1 MISATFIKRP
11 ILSSVLSI
19 IVVIAGLVSMVSLP
33 VNQYPAITPVQVTV
47 SASYPGADAETVANT
62 VAAPLETQ
70 INGVDNMLYMQSTSS
85 ATGEMSLTVYFDID
99 TDPDTAEV
107 QVNNRVSLALPELPD
122 TVRSTGVKVEKRSA
136 SILMLIGIN
145 SPDGRYDEKYIGNY
159 ANLYILDALKRVPG
173 ANQAQIMG
181 LPDLAMRLWLQ
192 PDRMASLSITPTDI
206 QQSISQQNQQFG
218 AGRLGQSPTNDP
230 VEMTFPVVT
239 EGRFSEPKEFDNIIL
254 RADPR
259 GTAIVRFKDVGYAE
273 EGQKSYMLRSTLN
286 GSPATF
292 VAVYQQPG
300 SNALEV
306 AASVRAEMEELKK
319 NFPQGIDY
327 KVSFD
332 TTKVIKASIDEVF
345 ETLIIAI
352 ILVVLV
358 TYLFL
363 QKVNTTLIPTIAIIV
378 SVIGTFIG
386 MTMLG
391 FSINLLTLFGLVLAI
406 GIVCDDAIVVV
417 ENVERNIED
426 LGLSPKDATF
436 KAMEEVT
443 GPVIATTLVLI
454 AVFVPVAFMPGTT
467 GVLYKQFAITIAI
480 SVAISSFAALT
491 LTPALSAILIKPS
504 KGEPRGF
511 FKWFNNW
518 MDSATNRYAVGVRL
532 TMKRVVLAMVA
543 LGAMLFGIF
552 TLFNTIPGSFV
563 PPEDQ
568 GYLFAA
574 IILPDGAS
582 LDRSQAM
589 TQEVAELF
597 AEHPAVEDYSALAG
611 YSLID
616 SQFKTNTG
624 TVFVSLKDFDER
636 QDPGMAVTDVIA
648 AVMPKLQSLQEGIAL
663 PIQPP
668 SIPGL
673 GTQGGFEFWLQNR
686 GQGGAKRLAEVT
698 QELIAKANE
707 RPEVTRM
714 NSTFNA
720 SSRQLLSNVD
730 RSKAETLGVS
740 VPDVYAALQTL
751 FGSLYV
757 SQYNKYGRVWQVILQ
772 AIPEFRERPEDIQ
785 NIFVRQREGEMVPL
799 SSVVTSRYVTG
810 PDLLPRF
817 NGFMAAKI
825 TGDADTGFSSGQ
837 SIATMEEVASQ
848 ILPDGF
854 TYSWSGQAYEEKK
867 ASGSSAIIFAF
878 ALVMVFLILSA
889 QYEQWS
895 LPLAVITAV
904 PFGIFGA
911 LVSVWL
917 RGMENDVYFQIGLVT
932 LIGLSAKNAIL
943 IVEFAE
949 LKYNEGLSAFD
960 AALEAARLRLRP
972 ILMTSLSFILG
983 SMPLVL
989 ASGAGAASRH
999 SIGTGIIGG
1008 MIGATSLAL
1017 LFVPLFYYLIISAKE
1032 KMAGGRV
1039 SVDEAQPTETPNQPK
1054 DA

>member
-239 EGRFSEPKEFDNIIL
+239 EGRFSEPEEFDNIIL

-878 ALVMVFLILSA
+878 ALIMVFLILSA

-1017 LFVPLFYYLIISAKE
+1017 FFVPLFYYLIISAKE

-1039 SVDEAQPTETPNQPK
+1039 STDDAQPPETQIEPK

>member
-1 MISATFIKRP
+1 MISATFINRP

-19 IVVIAGLVSMVSLP
+19 VVVIGGLVTLGGLP

-62 VAAPLETQ
+62 VAAPIETQ
-70 INGVDNMLYMQSTSS
+70 VNGADNMLYMQSTSS

-122 TVRSTGVKVEKRSA
+122 IVRSTGVKVQKRSA
-136 SILMLIGIN
+136 SILMLIGLF

-159 ANLYILDALKRVPG
+159 ANLYVLDALKRVKG
-173 ANQAQIMG
+173 ANQASIMG
-181 LPDLAMRLWLQ
+181 LPDLAMRIWLQ
-192 PDRMASLSITPTDI
+192 PDRMASLGITTSDI
-206 QQSISQQNQQFG
+206 QKAVSEQNQQFG
-218 AGRLGQSPTNDP
+218 AGRLGASPTNEP

-239 EGRFSEPKEFDNIIL
+239 GGRFSDPEEFENIIL
-254 RADPR
+254 RADAK
-259 GTAIVRFKDVGYAE
+259 GTAIVRLKDVARAV
-273 EGQKSYMLRSTLN
+273 EGQKSYMLRSSLN

-292 VAVYQQPG
+292 IAVYQQPG

-306 AASVRAEMEELKK
+306 AANVEKMMGELKK
-319 NFPQGIDY
+319 SFPEGIDY
-327 KVSFD
+327 QVSFD

-378 SVIGTFIG
+378 SIIGTFIG
-386 MTMLG
+386 MGALG
-391 FSINLLTLFGLVLAI
+391 FTINLLTLFGLVLAI

-417 ENVERNIED
+417 ENVERNIDEF
-426 LGLSPKDATF
+426 GLSPKDATF
-436 KAMEEVT
+436 RAMEEVT

-454 AVFVPVAFMPGTT
+454 AVFVPVAFLSGTT

-480 SVAISSFAALT
+480 SVAISSFVALT
-491 LTPALSAILIKPS
+491 LTPALAAILIKPS
-504 KGEPRGF
+504 KGEPGAF
-511 FKWFNNW
+511 FRWFNKW
-518 MDSATNRYAVGVRL
+518 LDGITSSYAGGVTLTLKRSGVGL
-532 TMKRVVLAMVA
+532 AVLV
-543 LGAMLFGIF
+543 AMLFAIF
-552 TLFNTIPGSFV
+552 TLFKTIPGSFV
-563 PPEDQ
+563 PAEDQ
-568 GYLFAA
+568 GYIFAA
-574 IILPDGAS
+574 VELPDGAS
-582 LDRSQAM
+582 LDRSQAL
-589 TQEVAELF
+589 TEQVAEIF
-597 AEHPAVEDYSALAG
+597 AEHPAVKDYSALAG
-611 YSLID
+611 FSLID
-616 SQFKTNTG
+616 GQFKTNTG
-624 TVFVSLKDFDER
+624 TVFIALKDFDER
-636 QDPGMAVTDVIA
+636 
-648 AVMPKLQSLQEGIAL
+648 KQEGLTVNDLFKFAVPRLKKLKDGIAF
-663 PIQPP
+663 PVNPP

-686 GQGGAKRLAEVT
+686 GQGGATRLAQVT
-698 QELIAKANE
+698 KEIIAKANE
-707 RPEVTRM
+707 RPEVTRL
-714 NSTFNA
+714 NTTFNA
-720 SSRQLLSNVD
+720 SSRQLKANVD
-730 RSKAETLGVS
+730 RSKTEALGLS

-772 AIPEFRERPEDIQ
+772 AEPDFREKPEDIQ
-785 NIFVRQREGEMVPL
+785 NIYVRQKEGKMVPL
-799 SSVVTSRYVTG
+799 SSVVTTEYVTG

-825 TGDADTGFSSGQ
+825 TGDANTGFSSGQ
-837 SIATMEEVASQ
+837 SISTMEEVANEVS
-848 ILPDGF
+848 PDGF
-854 TYSWSGQAYEEKK
+854 TYSWAGQAYEEKK
-867 ASGSSAIIFAF
+867 ASGSSAIIFVF
-878 ALVMVFLILSA
+878 ALIMVFLILAA

-895 LPLAVITAV
+895 LPVAVLTAV

-911 LVSVWL
+911 LVAVWL
-917 RGMENDVYFQIGLVT
+917 RGMENDVYFQIGLIT

-949 LKYNEGLSAFD
+949 LKYNEGASAFD
-960 AALEAARLRLRP
+960 AAVDAARLRLRP

-989 ASGAGAASRH
+989 ASGAGAAARH

-1008 MIGATSLAL
+1008 MIAATSLAL
-1017 LFVPLFYYLIISAKE
+1017 FFVPLFYFLVISMKE
-1032 KMAGGRV
+1032 RVSGAGGKEERV
-1039 SVDEAQPTETPNQPK
+1039 KVERNV
-1054 DA
+1054 

>member
-1 MISATFIKRP
+1 MVSAIFIKRP
-11 ILSSVLSI
+11 IMSTVLSI
-19 IVVIAGLVSMVSLP
+19 IVVIGGLVSMTGLP
-33 VNQYPAITPVQVTV
+33 INQYPAITPVQVTV

-62 VAAPLETQ
+62 VAAPIETQ
-70 INGVDNMLYMQSTSS
+70 VNGVDNMLYMQSTSS

-99 TDPDTAEV
+99 TNPDTAEV
-107 QVNNRVSLALPELPD
+107 QVNNRVSLAMPELPD
-122 TVRSTGVKVEKRSA
+122 TVSKTGVKVEKRSA
-136 SILMLIGIN
+136 SILMLIGIY

-159 ANLYILDALKRVPG
+159 ANLYVLDALKRVPG

-181 LPDLAMRLWLQ
+181 LPDLAMRMWLQ
-192 PDRMASLSITPTDI
+192 PDRMATLNLTPTDI
-206 QQSISQQNQQFG
+206 QRSVSEQNQQFG
-218 AGRLGQSPTNDP
+218 AGRLGQSPTTEP
-230 VEMTFPVVT
+230 VDMTFPVVT
-239 EGRFSEPKEFDNIIL
+239 EGRFTEASEFEEIIL
-254 RADPR
+254 RADPE
-259 GTAIVRFKDVGYAE
+259 GTAIVRFKDVGRAE

-286 GSPATF
+286 GSPSTF

-300 SNALEV
+300 SNAIEV
-306 AASVRAEMEELKK
+306 AENVQKMMEELKQ
-319 NFPQGIDY
+319 NFPEGIEY

-332 TTKVIKASIDEVF
+332 TTKVIQASIDEVI

-363 QKVNTTLIPTIAIIV
+363 QKVNTTLIPTIAIFV
-378 SVIGTFIG
+378 SVIGTFSG
-386 MTMLG
+386 MAALG

-417 ENVERNIED
+417 ENVERNIEEF
-426 LGLSPKDATF
+426 GLSPKEATF
-436 KAMEEVT
+436 RAMQEVT

-454 AVFVPVAFMPGTT
+454 AVFVPVAFLEGTT

-491 LTPALSAILIKPS
+491 LTPALSAILIKPA
-504 KGEPRGF
+504 KGKPGGF
-511 FKWFNNW
+511 FKWFNSW
-518 MDSATNRYAVGVRL
+518 MESTTNLYAKGVSMM
-532 TMKRVVLAMVA
+532 MKHVVLALLV
-543 LGAMLFGIF
+543 LGAMLFGVVM
-552 TLFNTIPGSFV
+552 LFKIIPGSFV
-563 PPEDQ
+563 PAEDQ

-574 IILPDGAS
+574 VVLPDGAS
-582 LDRSQAM
+582 MDRTEDL
-589 TQEVAELF
+589 TQKVAEIF
-597 AEHPAVEDYSALAG
+597 AEHPAVMDYSALAG
-611 YSLID
+611 YSLLD
-616 SQFKTNTG
+616 SQFKTNNG
-624 TVFVSLKDFDER
+624 TVFISLKDFGER
-636 QDPGMAVTDVIA
+636 TDPEMSIKALFEYVT
-648 AVMPKLQSLQEGIAL
+648 PKLNALTEGVAF
-663 PIQPP
+663 PINPP

-686 GQGGAKRLAEVT
+686 GQGGATRLAEVT
-698 QELIAKANE
+698 KEVIVKANE
-707 RPEVTRM
+707 RPEVTRL
-714 NSTFNA
+714 NTTINA
-720 SSRQLLSNVD
+720 ASRQLKATVD
-730 RSKAETLGVS
+730 RAKAETLGVS

-772 AIPEFRERPEDIQ
+772 AEPEFREKPEDIQ
-785 NIFVRQREGEMVPL
+785 NIFVRQRDGEMVPL
-799 SSVVTSRYVTG
+799 SSVVNSRYVTG

-825 TGDADTGFSSGQ
+825 TGDADSGFSSGQ
-837 SIATMEEVASQ
+837 TISTMEEVSAEV
-848 ILPDGF
+848 LPDGF
-854 TYSWSGQAYEEKK
+854 TYAWSGQSYEEKK
-867 ASGSSAIIFAF
+867 SSGSSAIVFVF
-878 ALVMVFLILSA
+878 ALIMVFLILSA

-895 LPLAVITAV
+895 LPVAVITAV

-911 LVSVWL
+911 LVAVWL

-949 LKYNEGLSAFD
+949 LKYKEGLSAFD
-960 AALEAARLRLRP
+960 AAVEAARLRLRP

-989 ASGAGAASRH
+989 ASGAGAAARH

-1017 LFVPLFYYLIISAKE
+1017 FFVPLFYYLIISMKE
-1032 KMAGGRV
+1032 KMSGGRPEPEIEEEPGTV
-1039 SVDEAQPTETPNQPK
+1039 NA
-1054 DA
+1054 